1 MQLTSKCLFSGD
13 ESSRKVSIYMYMY
26 NKLAIYRIMR
36 LIIII
41 NYLMKKKKFWLF
53 SLLFVSFQPSK
64 AEDVRSEGKEEE
76 EGSPTKKKR
85 VLPNWMVEMSKTSAP
100 KVTSKTPSKPP
111 GRFYIF

>member
-26 NKLAIYRIMR
+26 NKLAIYHIMR
-36 LIIII
+36 LIII
-41 NYLMKKKKFWLF
+41 NYLMKKNQFSLF
-53 SLLFVSFQPSK
+53 SFLIVSFQPSK
-64 AEDVRSEGKEEE
+64 AEDVSNDRKEE

-85 VLPNWMVEMSKTSAP
+85 VLPDWMVEMSKTSAP